1 MLLTI
6 IIDVRPVFEFVYR
19 SSVQARPFC
28 DKTELELDT
37 RDIIRNQVACMF
49 AEVNGTN
56 PNDYTQVITDNAYRL
71 NCMGVPEEQ
80 AWMICSRCESMLI
93 EAIYTVIPQL
103 DNPSVLQVIS
113 FEMIT
118 PGDLVLKARIN
129 DPTLLAVYQ
138 NAKLKTAQ
146 YTRVS

>member
-1 MLLTI
+1 MLI
-6 IIDVRPVFEFVYR
+6 NIFIDVRAVFDFVYKC
-19 SSVQARPFC
+19 SLQARPFC
-28 DKTELELDT
+28 DKVELELDT

-56 PNDYTQVITDNAYRL
+56 TNHYTQVITDNAYRL

-103 DNPSVLQVIS
+103 DDPAVLQVMS
-113 FEMIT
+113 FDMLSA
-118 PGDLVLKARIN
+118 GDLVIKARIN
-129 DPTLLAVYQ
+129 DQKILTVYQ
-138 NAKLKTAQ
+138 NARLTDAQ
-146 YTRVS
+146 YTRSP